1 MYEGWS
7 SLQDQQVKNLMV
19 HCCGA
24 GSLSDPGISMCCRC
38 GPKKKKEPT
47 RTFFGCHRRGCC
59 WQSVVEARNAKC
71 ATAYRIVLDI
81 ERSPSHSADK
91 V

>member
-7 SLQDQQVKNLMV
+7 SLQAQQVKNLMV

-38 GPKKKKEPT
+38 GPKKK
-47 RTFFGCHRRGCC
+47 RTYEDLFWLSQEGMLLAVSGRGQEC
-59 WQSVVEARNAKC
+59 
-71 ATAYRIVLDI
+71 
-81 ERSPSHSADK
+81 
-91 V
+91 

>member
-7 SLQDQQVKNLMV
+7 SLQAQQVKNLMV

-38 GPKKKKEPT
+38 GPKKKKNL
-47 RTFFGCHRRGCC
+47 RGPFL
-59 WQSVVEARNAKC
+59 VVTGGDVAG
-71 ATAYRIVLDI
+71 
-81 ERSPSHSADK
+81 SQW
-91 V
+91 